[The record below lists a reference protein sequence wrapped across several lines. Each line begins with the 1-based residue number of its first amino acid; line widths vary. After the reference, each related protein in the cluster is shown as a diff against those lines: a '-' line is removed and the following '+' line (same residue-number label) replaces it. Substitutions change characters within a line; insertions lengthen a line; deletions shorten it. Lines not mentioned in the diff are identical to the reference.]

1 MKTEDTIHTINQIL
15 RKFDFAP
22 PQSFGEEF
30 AQQRFAKKFEQPD
43 SSKTKLL
50 KEEAWLSFLERDRVL
65 DRPDKLRLY
74 PSALYKARLV
84 IHELLKDL
92 PSITT
97 DIFPKGSEFTPTRGR
112 NSIEARLAVS
122 DWTVTHD
129 CFPLFLKR
137 VMVSHGLRIAVKQ
150 RFKRFVERKGFNL
163 REVNNYL
170 WRKYRDPKKIMES
183 KLTCVCEFVQGSRFS
198 TVPKNNKTRRP
209 INVEAFGNLIVQRHI
224 GAQIREVIKRNF
236 YDLDRLA
243 EIHANRISNP
253 NVATIDFSNASD
265 SISLALVKFLV
276 PKRFFQ
282 LIEQARSFL
291 ILGPDDQYHPLNKV
305 SSMGNGFTFELMS
318 LILVVIARQFDPTAS
333 VFGDDVIIN
342 KQHADEFMSVCTSI
356 GFNVNVEKSFTDGPF
371 RESCGA
377 NYHDSE
383 GYIESY
389 DFTWIT
395 NPGELVVTLN
405 KLYRLARIYPSF
417 KTLHD
422 KAMLL
427 IPKAM
432 QRGPSVDLDRDQ
444 FYRMAVLETERDKE
458 GKPIYDFP
466 SYIVAQA
473 ARGEKIT
480 SQQVRNY
487 LTTLNYDPDSFV
499 RVKGWKFVEEL
510 RTPTTRALRSSQW
523 AKYAMYLVA
532 GRVTKDV
539 VASEGKWVN
548 VSFLVSPLLSIRE
561 AEVPK
566 DLCVVLQ

>member
-183 KLTCVCEFVQGSRFS
+183 KLT
-198 TVPKNNKTRRP
+198 
-209 INVEAFGNLIVQRHI
+209 L
-224 GAQIREVIKRNF
+224 
-236 YDLDRLA
+236 
-243 EIHANRISNP
+243 
-253 NVATIDFSNASD
+253 
-265 SISLALVKFLV
+265 
-276 PKRFFQ
+276 
-282 LIEQARSFL
+282 
-291 ILGPDDQYHPLNKV
+291 
-305 SSMGNGFTFELMS
+305 S
-318 LILVVIARQFDPTAS
+318 LIHI
-333 VFGDDVIIN
+333 
-342 KQHADEFMSVCTSI
+342 
-356 GFNVNVEKSFTDGPF
+356 
-371 RESCGA
+371 
-377 NYHDSE
+377 
-383 GYIESY
+383 
-389 DFTWIT
+389 
-395 NPGELVVTLN
+395 
-405 KLYRLARIYPSF
+405 
-417 KTLHD
+417 
-422 KAMLL
+422 
-427 IPKAM
+427 
-432 QRGPSVDLDRDQ
+432 
-444 FYRMAVLETERDKE
+444 
-458 GKPIYDFP
+458 
-466 SYIVAQA
+466 
-473 ARGEKIT
+473 
-480 SQQVRNY
+480 
-487 LTTLNYDPDSFV
+487 
-499 RVKGWKFVEEL
+499 
-510 RTPTTRALRSSQW
+510 
-523 AKYAMYLVA
+523 
-532 GRVTKDV
+532 
-539 VASEGKWVN
+539 
-548 VSFLVSPLLSIRE
+548 
-561 AEVPK
+561 
-566 DLCVVLQ
+566 